1 MAIGLSFNT
10 YLVYISKKKKNIEGW
25 MFFEQLKVVGDR
37 RVALGFSIEVEI
49 LTLSEWFL

>member
-1 MAIGLSFNT
+1 
-10 YLVYISKKKKNIEGW
+10 